1 MMNKLRVLL
10 IAIIILAVILTG
22 ITAFSVYENHELTIN
37 YQELYSQYEALQNK
51 YEILKSNY
59 TEILANYTNMK
70 SQYGPLL
77 SQYQSL
83 QSNYYVLQ
91 QDYYVLQQNYE
102 NVSNLINAIMY
113 GESGQGNATIDS
125 GYQQYFG
132 LVFVPYGCTLYGNI
146 YVSSNDGPVVVYIMD
161 WVNLTNYIEGQS
173 WSYIYEWEGSSIS
186 ESISLT
192 NNEYTNDYYVI
203 VIVNNNVVPVTVY
216 EDFEPTYLVCSK

>member
-132 LVFVPYGCTLYGNI
+132 LVFVPMVARFMVI
-146 YVSSNDGPVVVYIMD
+146 YMYHQMTDLLWYTSWIGLISQIILR
-161 WVNLTNYIEGQS
+161 VNHGHIFMSGRVHQ
-173 WSYIYEWEGSSIS
+173 
-186 ESISLT
+186 
-192 NNEYTNDYYVI
+192 
-203 VIVNNNVVPVTVY
+203 
-216 EDFEPTYLVCSK
+216 